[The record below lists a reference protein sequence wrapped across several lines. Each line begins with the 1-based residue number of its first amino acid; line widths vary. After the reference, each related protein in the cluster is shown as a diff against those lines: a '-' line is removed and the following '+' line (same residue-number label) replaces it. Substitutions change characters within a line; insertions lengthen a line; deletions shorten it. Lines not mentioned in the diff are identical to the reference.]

1 MLATSDRVRP
11 CRARCSP
18 RAVGRAT
25 SSSPAFSSIVM
36 SRLLR
41 SDRSQRG
48 PATRTTSGSTV
59 TVTPSGTGMGLRPIR
74 DIVDLPDLRH
84 DLAADALLTGLV
96 AGQDAARRG
105 DDRRAH
111 AALDLADPAG
121 RRVVALAGARD
132 AAQALDRRAAILGVL
147 ERHPDDLSRM
157 VGRRRLDLVA
167 VDVALLL
174 EDSRHLDLELGR
186 GDVDRLVGGL
196 DPVADPR
203 EEVGDRIGHRHGYQL
218 LFVIP
223 GM

>member
-1 MLATSDRVRP
+1 MLATSERVSP

-18 RAVGRAT
+18 RSVGRVT
-25 SSSPAFSSIVM
+25 RSSPSFCSMPM
-36 SRLLR
+36 SRFLR
-41 SDRSQRG
+41 SDRSPRG

-59 TVTPSGTGMGLRPIR
+59 TVTPSGMGMGLRPIR
-74 DIVDLPDLRH
+74 DMALPDLRH

-147 ERHPDDLSRM
+147 QRHPDDLSRM